1 MDQEQPQ
8 DLRSLFA
15 AAKNDKTT
23 LEVRPDSN
31 SEQYRSSVNA
41 VIVKFEECQRQVQL
55 LSLFSSNEPI
65 EELPTGDLPYVRILL
80 LLEWSVADLFRFL
93 TVEYLLADLLQ
104 RSYSSNREAVLRRT
118 LEKYEGYLMR
128 MDDYGLLNDSN
139 KKLYERYAANP
150 SSFSLAP
157 VNDAATRR
165 ELKVSRF
172 REEKELKQKLEVG

>member
-8 DLRSLFA
+8 NLRSLFA
-15 AAKNDKTT
+15 AAKNDKIA
-23 LEVRPDSN
+23 LETRSDSN

-41 VIVKFEECQRQVQL
+41 VIAKFEECQRQVQL

-65 EELPTGDLPYVRILL
+65 EELATGDLQYVRILSL
-80 LLEWSVADLFRFL
+80 FEWSVADFSRFL

-104 RSYSSNREAVLRRT
+104 QSYSSNREAILRHA
-118 LEKYEGYLMR
+118 LEKYEGYLTR

-139 KKLYERYAANP
+139 KNLYERYIENP

-157 VNDAATRR
+157 VNDAAARR